1 MIRLTP
7 SDLRGIANDLEAIN
21 NLSHTAG
28 GVLPLFDAV
37 SEPAGYFAWSDSYGL
52 YFYTDDADATLR

>member
-7 SDLRGIANDLEAIN
+7 SDLRGIANDLEAVN

-28 GVLPLFDAV
+28 GSIPLFDSV
-37 SEPAGYFAWSDSYGL
+37 SEPAGFFSWSEQYGL
-52 YFYTDDADATLR
+52 YFYTGDNDAAE